1 MELLRNI
8 AAGAVGTV
16 TDLVPIAILFA
27 VFQFAVLRRPL
38 PELGRILIGLVYV
51 VVGLTLFR
59 AGLSMSLIPM
69 GESMAVQLVELG
81 GPELQAGW
89 RAYVPIVVF
98 AASIGFAAT
107 LIEPTLIAVAD
118 RVRDLSGGI
127 VRPWTLRI
135 VVALGVA
142 AGLLAGTVR
151 VLVGIP
157 LVFVISGAVVLIM
170 VLALTAPKIIVS
182 LALDSGGIATSVV
195 TVPLIAAYGIA
206 IAEAIP
212 GRSPLTDGFGL
223 IVLALLGPVI
233 MLLLFAHGYRVYQN
247 WLKRGE
253 DRAV

>member
-8 AAGAVGTV
+8 TAGAVGTV

-38 PELGRILIGLVYV
+38 PELGRILVGLVYV

-127 VRPWTLRI
+127 
-135 VVALGVA
+135 
-142 AGLLAGTVR
+142 
-151 VLVGIP
+151 
-157 LVFVISGAVVLIM
+157 
-170 VLALTAPKIIVS
+170 
-182 LALDSGGIATSVV
+182 ATSVV

-212 GRSPLTDGFGL
+212 GRSALTDGFGL
-223 IVLALLGPVI
+223 IVLALMGPAI